1 MDCFLSVS
9 DYLLYCFTGERLM
22 EESLACRT
30 MLYNIHERKWD
41 DELTELAGAAGRF
54 PRVTGQGRL
63 AGFNKGYGAA
73 LRPA

>member
-1 MDCFLSVS
+1 
-9 DYLLYCFTGERLM
+9 M

-41 DELTELAGAAGRF
+41 DELTELAGAAGRL
-54 PRVTGQGRL
+54 PPGSRSGRRP

-73 LRPA
+73 LRAA